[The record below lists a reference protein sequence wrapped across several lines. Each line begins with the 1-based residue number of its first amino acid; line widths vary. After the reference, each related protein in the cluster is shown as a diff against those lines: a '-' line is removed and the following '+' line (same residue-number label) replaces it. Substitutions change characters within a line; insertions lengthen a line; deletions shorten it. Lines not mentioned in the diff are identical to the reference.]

1 MKEEYILYL
10 CDGKQLCGFGEGCHL
25 KGGPCAHT
33 TKPENALNGA
43 IKDRKELK
51 ERFNRIEMKNEIQ
64 YWEIVKAIV
73 CEEMK
78 KLRQMLD
85 EKNIQWEDDSEVL
98 SVRTEFPIWTCRTIF
113 EYKNLKI
120 SVINGFCTYGG
131 WHGLNSGT
139 TEKENMGLLEIMIG
153 DKTPI
158 GWLKAEDIIKVIEE
172 VEK

>member
-64 YWEIVKAIV
+64 YWEII
-73 CEEMK
+73 
-78 KLRQMLD
+78 
-85 EKNIQWEDDSEVL
+85 NDSL
-98 SVRTEFPIWTCRTIF
+98 
-113 EYKNLKI
+113 
-120 SVINGFCTYGG
+120 
-131 WHGLNSGT
+131 
-139 TEKENMGLLEIMIG
+139 
-153 DKTPI
+153 
-158 GWLKAEDIIKVIEE
+158 
-172 VEK
+172 